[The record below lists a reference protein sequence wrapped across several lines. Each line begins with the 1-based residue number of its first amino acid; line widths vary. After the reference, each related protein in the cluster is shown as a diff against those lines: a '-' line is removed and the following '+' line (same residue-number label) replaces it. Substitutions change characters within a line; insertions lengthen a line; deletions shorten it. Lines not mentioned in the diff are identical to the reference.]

1 MELNY
6 KIIEITTEAALKDA
20 LFTLSG
26 KDKYF
31 LYRGQSNNNWSLQT
45 SLERKLENLNK
56 TEMDIG
62 KYEKLVV
69 EECQNKDSNSFPI
82 EIISKIQHYGGAT
95 RLIDFTHQFPVAVFF
110 AFCDFPSQN
119 VSIWAISRRD
129 IPYISYKQ
137 LEYNKGDLDLF
148 EIDFQR
154 RDQEEKVWDFY
165 IDEFVFSSF
174 TNIRDFINSKMEDYP
189 EELKKFKIGSLDL
202 LASKEDE
209 FNWQYQM
216 EHGIESWVVRLN
228 ELSPRDKFVQES
240 LKHYCKDMDNERL
253 YNQSGLFLF
262 APNNNYSF
270 EKNLFLGKAWK
281 ELESNII
288 KIKNPDFSKLD
299 GICSD
304 VYNSFR
310 GVIKFNISHS
320 LTKFI
325 LRILKEGKY
334 EILLPDFWTGGTERK
349 NKEIE
354 NVNWDGSS
362 ISFLTLFPDKIG
374 FHKDLTHKLIE

>member
-69 EECQNKDSNSFPI
+69 EECQNKDSNSSPI

-95 RLIDFTHQFPVAVFF
+95 RLIDFTHHFPVAVFF

-240 LKHYCKDMDNERL
+240 LKQYCKDLDNERL

-270 EKNLFLGKAWK
+270 EKNLFLGKTWK

-288 KIKNPDFSKLD
+288 KIKNPDFS
-299 GICSD
+299 
-304 VYNSFR
+304 
-310 GVIKFNISHS
+310 
-320 LTKFI
+320 
-325 LRILKEGKY
+325 
-334 EILLPDFWTGGTERK
+334 
-349 NKEIE
+349 
-354 NVNWDGSS
+354 
-362 ISFLTLFPDKIG
+362 
-374 FHKDLTHKLIE
+374 

>member
-1 MELNY
+1 
-6 KIIEITTEAALKDA
+6 
-20 LFTLSG
+20 
-26 KDKYF
+26 
-31 LYRGQSNNNWSLQT
+31 
-45 SLERKLENLNK
+45 
-56 TEMDIG
+56 
-62 KYEKLVV
+62 
-69 EECQNKDSNSFPI
+69 
-82 EIISKIQHYGGAT
+82 
-95 RLIDFTHQFPVAVFF
+95 VFF
-110 AFCDFPSQN
+110 AFCDFPSQP
-119 VSIWAISRRD
+119 VSVWAISRRD

-137 LEYNKGDLDLF
+137 IESNKGNLSLF

-154 RDQEEKVWDFY
+154 RYQEEKVWNFY

-209 FNWQYQM
+209 FNWQYQR
-216 EHGIESWVVRLN
+216 EYGIESWTVKLN
-228 ELSPRDKFVQES
+228 GLSPREKFVQES
-240 LKHYCKDMDNERL
+240 LKQYCIKRDNERL
-253 YNQSGLFLF
+253 YNQRGLFLF

-299 GICSD
+299 DICSD

-334 EILLPDFWTGGTERK
+334 EILLPDFWTSGPERK

-354 NVNWDGSS
+354 NVIWDGSS
-362 ISFLTLFPDKIG
+362 ISFLTLFPDKVG

>member
-20 LFTLSG
+20 LFTLGG

-69 EECQNKDSNSFPI
+69 EECQNKDSNSVPI

-95 RLIDFTHQFPVAVFF
+95 RLIDFTHQFPAAVFF

-129 IPYISYKQ
+129 VPYISYKQ
-137 LEYNKGDLDLF
+137 IEYNKGDLDLF

-209 FNWQYQM
+209 FNWQYQR
-216 EHGIESWVVRLN
+216 EHGIKSWKVKLN

-240 LKHYCKDMDNERL
+240 LKQYCKDMDNERL

-270 EKNLFLGKAWK
+270 EKNLFLGKTWK

-362 ISFLTLFPDKIG
+362 ISFLTLFPDKMG

>member
-1 MELNY
+1 MESNY
-6 KIIEITTEAALKDA
+6 KLIEITTEAALKDA
-20 LFTLSG
+20 LFTLGG

-31 LYRGQSNNNWSLQT
+31 LYRGQSNYNWSLQT
-45 SLERKLENLNK
+45 SLERKLEKLKIN
-56 TEMDIG
+56 EMDIG

-69 EECQNKDSNSFPI
+69 EESQNKGSNSFPI

-110 AFCDFPSQN
+110 AFCDFPSQP
-119 VSIWAISRRD
+119 VSVWAISRRD

-137 LEYNKGDLDLF
+137 IESNKGNLSLF

-154 RDQEEKVWDFY
+154 RYQEEKVWNFY

-209 FNWQYQM
+209 FNWQYQR
-216 EHGIESWVVRLN
+216 EYGIESWTVKLN
-228 ELSPRDKFVQES
+228 GLSPREKFVQES
-240 LKHYCKDMDNERL
+240 LKQYCIKRDNERL
-253 YNQSGLFLF
+253 YNQRGLFLF

-299 GICSD
+299 DICSD

-334 EILLPDFWTGGTERK
+334 EILLPDFWTSGPERK

-354 NVNWDGSS
+354 NVIWDGSS
-362 ISFLTLFPDKIG
+362 ISFLTLFPDKVG